1 MHLQSAVPGV
11 LAFIVATAGFAQ
23 PAPQTSPLAQAISP
37 ELYPKLPLNERQSYV
52 AGVLDADRVLFPQSK
67 AQFAACLS
75 GTTVAQLTDVVDRS
89 LPTLEPVLRTAM
101 PIAVHNALI
110 ADCERRGFKS

>member
-1 MHLQSAVPGV
+1 MQLKSALPGV
-11 LAFIVATAGFAQ
+11 LAVIVATAAFAQ
-23 PAPQTSPLAQAISP
+23 TPPQTTPLAQAISP

-52 AGVLDADRVLFPQSK
+52 AGVLDADRVLFPLSK
-67 AQFAACLS
+67 AQFATCLS
-75 GTTVAQLTDVVDRS
+75 GTTVAQLTEVVDRS

-110 ADCERRGFKS
+110 TDCERRGFKG